1 MDLMTLN
8 KAAQRYLELTEI
20 IYQAMKSDQFE
31 VAEQAI
37 FDRDEV
43 LRDLLDT
50 TSGSTKLL
58 KFEGLEQIQKSVSD
72 FEVLIKKEFD
82 RFESELKQAAQEN
95 RKQLQNLKS
104 GSKIVK
110 QYSSY
115 SNDFSGGNFD
125 NRK

>member
-43 LRDLLDT
+43 LKELVDT
-50 TSGSTKLL
+50 TSGTAKLIQ
-58 KFEGLEQIQKSVSD
+58 FEGLEQVQKSVSD
-72 FEVLIKKEFD
+72 FELLIKKEFD
-82 RFESELKQAAQEN
+82 RFESELKKAAQDN

-104 GSKIVK
+104 GSKIVN
-110 QYSSY
+110 QYSNYTS
-115 SNDFSGGNFD
+115 DFSGGNFD